1 LEVIRNVHLK
11 AVAVVASNLKGWL
24 CVPLETIYDA
34 VEMIKDWDRF
44 ITNVFF

>member
-1 LEVIRNVHLK
+1 MEVIRNVHLK

-24 CVPLETIYDA
+24 CVHLETIDDTVA
-34 VEMIKDWDRF
+34 KIKDWSTF

>member
-1 LEVIRNVHLK
+1 MEVIRNVHLK

-24 CVPLETIYDA
+24 CVHLETIDDT
-34 VEMIKDWDRF
+34 VEKIKDWSTF